1 MLNLLKP
8 KTVFISKENHKIEK
22 RDIRRLWLSTTGYQT
37 ASFLPQHEN
46 SFQKVEIFFY
56 PENDPNGLYR
66 TQKIKIGTKN
76 LEIRC
81 QYTTISWA
89 FKIESNDETAPEQHH
104 NRHDM
109 SGL

>member
-1 MLNLLKP
+1 MLNLLKT
-8 KTVFISKENHKIEK
+8 KTVFISKENHKLK
-22 RDIRRLWLSTTGYQT
+22 RGIFEDSDYRLPATKQPVFYLSTKT
-37 ASFLPQHEN
+37 AFKKSRFFL
-46 SFQKVEIFFY
+46 Y

-81 QYTTISWA
+81 QYTTKSWA